1 LNYPCELYNKENF
14 KKKLYLDA
22 VVDIVEEAFKAL
34 NVHKSE
40 TVEYAADTCLRIKAL
55 A

>member
-1 LNYPCELYNKENF
+1 
-14 KKKLYLDA
+14 

-40 TVEYAADTCLRIKAL
+40 TVEICRGYMFEKLRHWLDATATAGTEPI
-55 A
+55 